1 MPDFASI
8 PKDFTADV
16 KELYINQDW
25 KHGQEK
31 KEEIIHKGSALWY
44 GIEREKKLNKHGI
57 LSCWVTNYSL
67 EKRNERKKKKE
78 RKKGYFFILIPET
91 ISVS

>member
-1 MPDFASI
+1 MVIGMMITSCKYIIDGKKWKNLKAILHLKNKGFFFFFKHIPDFASI

-31 KEEIIHKGSALWY
+31 K
-44 GIEREKKLNKHGI
+44 
-57 LSCWVTNYSL
+57 
-67 EKRNERKKKKE
+67 KRNHIQRKWHSEEKKKK
-78 RKKGYFFILIPET
+78 K
-91 ISVS
+91 

>member
-1 MPDFASI
+1 MEESQGYFAPKEQRVFFFFKHIPDFASI

-31 KEEIIHKGSALWY
+31 KKRNHIQRKWHSE
-44 GIEREKKLNKHGI
+44 EKKKNEQTWYIFFL
-57 LSCWVTNYSL
+57 LSNQL
-67 EKRNERKKKKE
+67 
-78 RKKGYFFILIPET
+78 
-91 ISVS
+91 

>member
-1 MPDFASI
+1 MVIGMMITSCKYIIDSKKWKNLKAMLPLKNKDFFFFFFKQVPDFASI

-31 KEEIIHKGSALWY
+31 KEEIIHKGSAL
-44 GIEREKKLNKHGI
+44 
-57 LSCWVTNYSL
+57 
-67 EKRNERKKKKE
+67 
-78 RKKGYFFILIPET
+78 
-91 ISVS
+91 